1 MTFNSF
7 RFFLFFPIVVLL
19 YYTVPKKNQWMLL
32 LASSCFFYL
41 FANYKFAF
49 FLIGTTLTTFFAA
62 KHLAAI
68 MEQQQ
73 AGLAGTLN
81 AEQKKALKAKSKA
94 RKKRTVALTLLLN
107 FGILAYLKYA
117 NFFVKIFGGIFGNG
131 DPPHLSLLLPLGIS
145 FYTFQAVG
153 YLIDV
158 YRGKYPPEKNP
169 AKFALFLSFFPQI
182 MEGPIG
188 RYNDLA
194 HQLYEPHVFDYDNAK
209 FGLQLMLW
217 GYFKK
222 VVIADRA
229 GILVNMVYGDYRSYS
244 GIQLVITGVVYAVQ
258 IYADFSGYIDIATGA
273 AQVLGIRL
281 APNFLRP
288 YFSKSVAEFWRR
300 WHISLGTWFRDYL
313 FYSFS
318 LSKASQKLGKF
329 CRTHLGAGFGKNVPA
344 VAGLAVV
351 WITTG
356 LWHGADWH
364 YVLYG
369 VYYGVLIIAA
379 MLCKPLLEWLTSFF
393 RVPTASFGWKLF
405 QTARTFLIVCVG
417 FVLFRAENLP
427 LAFGMLKSIAT
438 FYRPAVHSALYAG
451 DFSRSDMAFLV
462 ASTGVLLA
470 VSLLQRKWHLRETL
484 AQKKPLLRW
493 SVYVAAVMSVIFL
506 GVLYSNDPA
515 QFIYFQF

>member
-7 RFFLFFPIVVLL
+7 HFFFFFPIVVLL
-19 YYTVPKKNQWMLL
+19 YYTIPKKYQWMLL

-41 FANYKFAF
+41 CANYKFAF
-49 FLIGTTLTTFFAA
+49 FLICTTLTVFFAA

-81 AEQKKALKAKSKA
+81 SEQKKAWKAKIKT
-94 RKKRTVALTLLLN
+94 RKKQTVALALLVN

-117 NFFVKIFGGIFGNG
+117 NFFVKIFGGIFGSREI
-131 DPPHLSLLLPLGIS
+131 PHLSLILPLGIS

-153 YLIDV
+153 YVIDV
-158 YRGKYPPEKNP
+158 YRGKYPPEENP
-169 AKFALFLSFFPQI
+169 AKLALFLSFFPQI

-194 HQLYEPHVFDYDNAK
+194 HQLYEPHAFDYDNAK

-229 GILVNMVYGDYRSYS
+229 GILVNMVYGDYQKFS
-244 GIQLVITGVVYAVQ
+244 GTQLAITGVVYAVQ

-273 AQVLGIRL
+273 AQILGIHL

-318 LSKASQKLGKF
+318 LSKTSQKLGKF
-329 CRTHLGAGFGKNVPA
+329 CRKHLGAGFGKNAPA

-356 LWHGADWH
+356 LWHGAAWH

-379 MLCKPLLEWLTSFF
+379 MLCKPLWERLLSVF
-393 RVPTASFGWKLF
+393 RIPTASFGWKLF
-405 QTARTFLIVCVG
+405 QTARTFLMVCIG

-427 LAFGMLKSIAT
+427 LAFGILKSIAT
-438 FYRPAVHSALYAG
+438 FYRPAEYTALYSG
-451 DFSRSDMAFLV
+451 SFSRTDIAFLAV
-462 ASTGVLLA
+462 STGVLLA
-470 VSLLQRKWHLRETL
+470 VSLMQRKYCLRETL
-484 AQKKPLLRW
+484 AKKNSFLRW
-493 SVYVAAVMSVIFL
+493 GVYVTAVMSVIFL